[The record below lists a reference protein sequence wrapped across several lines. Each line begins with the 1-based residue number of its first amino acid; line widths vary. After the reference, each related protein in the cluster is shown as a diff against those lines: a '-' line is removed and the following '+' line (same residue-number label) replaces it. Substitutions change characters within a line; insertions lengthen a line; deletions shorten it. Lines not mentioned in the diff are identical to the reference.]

1 MLFVL
6 MAGKYSGLFA
16 STMSSMYA
24 KKIDTAQDS
33 LRMSIL
39 HPVGILNRLAMVA
52 LALPENP
59 FYPRPGA
66 SIGSGR
72 WFD

>member
-1 MLFVL
+1 
-6 MAGKYSGLFA
+6 
-16 STMSSMYA
+16 MSSMIA
-24 KKIDTAQDS
+24 KKIDAAQDS

-52 LALPENP
+52 VALPENP
-59 FYPRPGA
+59 FYPRA
-66 SIGSGR
+66 DVSIGSGR

>member
-16 STMSSMYA
+16 STMSSMNA
-24 KKIDTAQDS
+24 KNIETAQDS

-52 LALPENP
+52 VAVPENP
-59 FYPRPGA
+59 F
-66 SIGSGR
+66 
-72 WFD
+72 

>member
-1 MLFVL
+1 MLVVL
-6 MAGKYSGLFA
+6 TAGKYSGLFA
-16 STMSSMYA
+16 STMSSMNA
-24 KKIDTAQDS
+24 KNIETAKNS

>member
-1 MLFVL
+1 MLVVL
-6 MAGKYSGLFA
+6 TAGKYSGLFA

-52 LALPENP
+52 VAVPENP
-59 FYPRPGA
+59 F
-66 SIGSGR
+66 
-72 WFD
+72 